1 MCSQTT
7 LNKILKEIRKV
18 YEDVYGDKLVKVLLY
33 GSYARGDY
41 DNESDIDV
49 VGIVRENRID
59 TQSKIKKI
67 GKVASD
73 LGMENDIYISLT
85 AIPYNES
92 KKYMD
97 YVAYYRNIDNDGI
110 DIGAW
115 FRK

>member
-18 YEDVYGDKLVKVLLY
+18 YEDVYGDKLVKVVLY

-85 AIPYNES
+85 AIPYNEY

-97 YVAYYRNIDNDGI
+97 YVAYYRNIEKEGI
-110 DIGAW
+110 EIGAW

>member
-1 MCSQTT
+1 MCNQTT

-18 YEDVYGDKLVKVLLY
+18 YEEVYGDKLVKVVLY

-41 DNESDIDV
+41 DNESDIDI
-49 VGIVRENRID
+49 VGIVDENRID

-85 AIPYNES
+85 AIPYDEY
-92 KKYMD
+92 KKYMS
-97 YVAYYRNIDNDGI
+97 YVAYYRNIEREGI
-110 DIGAW
+110 EISAW

>member
-18 YEDVYGDKLVKVLLY
+18 YEDVYGDKLVKVVLY

-59 TQSKIKKI
+59 TQKFEKKLWVLTSEI
-67 GKVASD
+67 D
-73 LGMENDIYISLT
+73 LKYDILTSPT
-85 AIPYNES
+85 AIPYEEYR
-92 KKYMD
+92 KYMD
-97 YVAYYRNIDNDGI
+97 SLPYYKNIEKEGI
-110 DIGAW
+110 EISA
-115 FRK
+115 